1 MYIDYFYG
9 FFLPYSLIL
18 KPETTC
24 DYVLWN
30 NYHFFLLKH
39 VNFLFHHGNFQ
50 SWAQKV
56 GALGTALPFSTL
68 CAFSCLP
75 DRTPSH
81 FWSMSRRGGK
91 SSSSCTG
98 FGHAL
103 CCGHAANSSNTPSPL
118 LFSLS
123 HLLSYIFTPPSL
135 SSLSHAS
142 IILHPFQ
149 VIGITI

>member
-9 FFLPYSLIL
+9 FFLPYLLIL

-24 DYVLWN
+24 DSVLLN

-68 CAFSCLP
+68 CASSCLP

-81 FWSMSRRGGK
+81 FWSTSRRRGK
-91 SSSSCTG
+91 STPLVQALVMLSAVDTLQTPPTFLPPFSFLCLTSSPIS
-98 FGHAL
+98 
-103 CCGHAANSSNTPSPL
+103 L
-118 LFSLS
+118 LLQAFL
-123 HLLSYIFTPPSL
+123 HYPMLLSFSAPSK
-135 SSLSHAS
+135 S
-142 IILHPFQ
+142 
-149 VIGITI
+149 